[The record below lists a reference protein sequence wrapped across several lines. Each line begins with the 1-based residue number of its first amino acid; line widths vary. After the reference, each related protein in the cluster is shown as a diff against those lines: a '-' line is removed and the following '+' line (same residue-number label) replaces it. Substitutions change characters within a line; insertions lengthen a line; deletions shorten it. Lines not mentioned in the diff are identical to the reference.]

1 MVTSIDQ
8 AKSRLN
14 LAAGVGPN
22 ETKLMLKD
30 LYNEIEK
37 LHKVIE
43 NLNNEVRK
51 ISENRPRPNK
61 DSGRT
66 V

>member
-14 LAAGVGPN
+14 LSAGIGPS

-30 LYNEIEK
+30 LYTEIEK

-43 NLNNEVRK
+43 NLNNEIRK
-51 ISENRPRPNK
+51 IPENRPRVNK

>member
-14 LAAGVGPN
+14 LSAGIGPS

-30 LYNEIEK
+30 LYSEIEK
-37 LHKVIE
+37 LNKVIE
-43 NLNNEVRK
+43 NLNNEIRK
-51 ISENRPRPNK
+51 ISENRPRSGK
-61 DSGRT
+61 DTGRT

>member
-14 LAAGVGPN
+14 LSAGIGPN

-43 NLNNEVRK
+43 NLNNEIRK
-51 ISENRPRPNK
+51 IPENRPRANK

>member
-14 LAAGVGPN
+14 LSAAIGPG

-30 LYNEIEK
+30 LYTEIEK

-43 NLNNEVRK
+43 NLNNEIRK
-51 ISENRPRPNK
+51 ISENRPRVNK